1 MAATVVTVALVVG
14 VVVAAAT
21 RHPTPRRAASPV
33 PTAPPPGPATGAGAT
48 TEPGPTAASAATG
61 RSPLIG
67 APPGAARPPAPYAQQ
82 APARLDVAT
91 GAPLPPLPPPDAGW
105 RSLSA
110 VQGTGHGAFAPFR
123 VSSPTAQ
130 VRFRSSAGQFHV
142 FIVDEVQGREAT
154 AGYADVDCS
163 GPCADL
169 QTLTVPAA
177 DYHVEV
183 DADGPWE
190 LSVEQYGG

>member
-1 MAATVVTVALVVG
+1 MLVAATLLVG

-21 RHPTPRRAASPV
+21 RHHTPRQAGSPV
-33 PTAPPPGPATGAGAT
+33 AAVAAPPGPTTEAGAT
-48 TEPGPTAASAATG
+48 TGPDPTGPPAAPVEPTPTA
-61 RSPLIG
+61 
-67 APPGAARPPAPYAQQ
+67 APPGATRPSGPYANQ
-82 APARLDVAT
+82 APTRLDVAP

-105 RSLSA
+105 RPLSA
-110 VQGTGHGAFAPFR
+110 VQGTGNGAFAPFR

-130 VRFRSSAGQFHV
+130 VRFRSSAGHFSV
-142 FIVDEVQGREAT
+142 FIVDQVQGREAT

>member
-1 MAATVVTVALVVG
+1 MLVAVALLVG

-21 RHPTPRRAASPV
+21 RHHAPRRAESPV
-33 PTAPPPGPATGAGAT
+33 PVAAPPPGPTTGAGAT
-48 TEPGPTAASAATG
+48 AGPDPTGPRAATVGPAPTA
-61 RSPLIG
+61 
-67 APPGAARPPAPYAQQ
+67 APPGATRPPGPYANQ
-82 APARLDVAT
+82 APARLDVAP

-105 RSLSA
+105 RPLSA
-110 VQGTGHGAFAPFR
+110 VQGTGNGAFAPFR
-123 VSSPTAQ
+123 VSSPTTQ
-130 VRFRSSAGQFHV
+130 VRFRSSAGHFSV
-142 FIVDEVQGREAT
+142 FIVDQAQGREAT

>member
-1 MAATVVTVALVVG
+1 MLVAVTLVAGVVG
-14 VVVAAAT
+14 AAAT
-21 RHPTPRRAASPV
+21 RHHTPRRTASPV
-33 PTAPPPGPATGAGAT
+33 AAAAPPPLATTGPGAPTGPGPTDPPAATVTPSATGAPSVAT
-48 TEPGPTAASAATG
+48 
-61 RSPLIG
+61 
-67 APPGAARPPAPYAQQ
+67 RPSAPYANH
-82 APARLDVAT
+82 APARLDVAP

-105 RSLSA
+105 RPLSV
-110 VQGTGHGAFAPFR
+110 VQGTGNGAFAPFR
-123 VSSPTAQ
+123 VSSPTTQ
-130 VRFRSSAGQFHV
+130 VRFRSSAGHFSV
-142 FIVDEVQGREAT
+142 FIVDQVQGREAT
-154 AGYADVDCS
+154 AGYADIDCS